1 MPGKTYMLHIDNM
14 RYETN
19 KYYLNFRRNP
29 LVVLNKINC
38 CKCILR
44 SVHITFFCK
53 SSKRLREYS
62 CNTISEQKVQIKN
75 LVTEER
81 SFCIPYIGRELAW
94 QNTIQY
100 QPRLDLLLQTR
111 SVLPQMCSDV
121 QLSISLEQNCLL
133 KYENLC
139 NYSNKIKVHICVF
152 LNLDKILN
160 NIPTSLFETSITLSY
175 NCYFISRSIW

>member
-29 LVVLNKINC
+29 LVLLNKINC

-75 LVTEER
+75 LRYRGAIFLYTWHWK
-81 SFCIPYIGRELAW
+81 GAGLAEHH
-94 QNTIQY
+94 TISASTWPSPPNQVSSTSNVF
-100 QPRLDLLLQTR
+100 RCSTINFVGAKL
-111 SVLPQMCSDV
+111 SV
-121 QLSISLEQNCLL
+121 
-133 KYENLC
+133 
-139 NYSNKIKVHICVF
+139 KVWEF
-152 LNLDKILN
+152 M
-160 NIPTSLFETSITLSY
+160 
-175 NCYFISRSIW
+175 